1 MKDPI
6 EAREQALRA
15 LARRRWRVATALTL
29 GMLITYFGF
38 VLSVAFAKDA
48 MGTVLLPGLSVG
60 IVLGAGV
67 IVTAWV
73 LTVLYAVWANRRYD
87 TALDALVGGS
97 AQEDGP
103 PEDGASEDAASE
115 DAAPEDAASED
126 GQRPLP

>member
-38 VLSVAFAKDA
+38 VLSVAFAKEA
-48 MGTVLLPGLSVG
+48 MGTVLVPGL
-60 IVLGAGV
+60 